1 MCIGSCDVAMCRWI
15 TWPELSSLAGFSTRS
30 QAWCCIAVLSGY
42 LDLWHILMHWLTFR
56 LVKVRTRVRRLG
68 FDGLARANPH
78 GLIFHSYRILR
89 LMQICF
95 FLCWAGVLR
104 WSVWQLTST
113 KQPLTQVT
121 GHRQTSH
128 VWLERSES
136 VAVGST
142 QRDREPSGSG
152 SSDKTRVYWHSPG
165 WAYLD
170 TTRLL
175 KITCCKKKTELWTAN
190 VICVQVWEN
199 VTNRR
204 QKINLHSILYS
215 VRVAQRT
222 QFPSIRKTNCVH
234 PGSVWYN
241 NYTEHPGTLR
251 CVQWH

>member
-1 MCIGSCDVAMCRWI
+1 MLPCVAGLPDRNWAH
-15 TWPELSSLAGFSTRS
+15 LLGLAQGLRL
-30 QAWCCIAVLSGY
+30 WCCIAVLSGY

-95 FLCWAGVLR
+95 FVLS
-104 WSVWQLTST
+104 WSVALVSVAAYQH
-113 KQPLTQVT
+113 KAAID
-121 GHRQTSH
+121 TSH
-128 VWLERSES
+128 WPQTDFPCLAGKIWKCSS
-136 VAVGST
+136 GKYS
-142 QRDREPSGSG
+142 RDREPSGSG